1 MRKLFSLL
9 AVLVLISFSP
19 ADTSLSKKDRKFALN
34 YLKETKQRLVN
45 NVKGLS
51 DAQLNWK
58 PADSLWSI
66 ANCIEHIAISE
77 KNLFDW
83 SIGSL
88 KEAAN
93 PAKRSEIKQTDES
106 VMKMI
111 TDRSFRAKAPESFRP
126 SGQFGDAKDA
136 LKVFIER
143 RENTLSFFKNTK
155 EDLRN
160 HFIAHPF
167 LGTIDTYQMLL
178 FLNGHTLRHAMQVE
192 ELKARQDFPKT

>member
-9 AVLVLISFSP
+9 AVLVLISFTP

-34 YLKETKQRLVN
+34 FLKETKQRLVN
-45 NVKGLS
+45 NLKGLS

-58 PADSLWSI
+58 PADSVWSI

-77 KNLFDW
+77 KTLFDW
-83 SIGSL
+83 SMGSL

-93 PAKRSEIKQTDES
+93 PGKRSEIKQTDES
-106 VMKMI
+106 IMKMI
-111 TDRSFRAKAPESFRP
+111 TDRSFRAKAPEGLRP
-126 SGQFGDAKDA
+126 GGQLGDGQGA

-143 RENTLSFFKNTK
+143 RENTQSFFKNTK

-160 HFIAHPF
+160 HFVAHPF

-178 FLNGHTLRHAMQVE
+178 FMNGHTLRHTMQVE
-192 ELKARQDFPKT
+192 EVKAHADFPKK